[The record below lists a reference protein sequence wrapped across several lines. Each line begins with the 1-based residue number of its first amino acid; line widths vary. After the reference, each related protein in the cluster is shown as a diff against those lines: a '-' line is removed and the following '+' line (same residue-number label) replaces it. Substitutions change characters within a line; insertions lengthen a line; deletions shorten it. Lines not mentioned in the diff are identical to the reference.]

1 MEPTQD
7 NYPVFEANQVLS
19 FSHLNQVF
27 NYLDEQE
34 RLTRANL
41 IGIGI
46 VCGLEIRFDR
56 NESPETIHLSR
67 GCGVTSQGYLIVE
80 PRDVALVS
88 YRSYT
93 LPTELDYPQFKDASA
108 QQYQLWELFP
118 AGEPDTTP
126 LGTPNDFLDDKAV
139 LLFLE
144 LKKEGLRNCCAN
156 NCDDNGAA
164 VTATLRR
171 LLIARADLDQIIEAA
186 NEAGGAFL
194 PGELSDTL
202 TAELGLED
210 IRLPRYDV
218 PNSNP
223 VSSIDVLVAF
233 QAIFKADKLV
243 DKTAAVLS
251 AAYQAFKPVVSDLY
265 PSDPFA
271 TFTDKF
277 GFLDAVPETPD
288 QVRFLQYYYDLFDDL
303 FKAYYELRGRGLGLM
318 CACTPPDGL
327 FPRHLMLGLVV
338 PPANAPAGSYRHLFL
353 ASPATGRCGVFTNE
367 LRQLF
372 RRLVEMAATFS
383 NAPPLP
389 ESRTGSIRITP
400 SKLADLPLSDKAIPY
415 YYLPDGTPPI
425 HTLWNEEKTRR
436 IRANQNLGYHSDK
449 YQPAAPEFVTEAL
462 KYDLEPYNFLRVE
475 GHLGKDYRSVLRTL
489 LLLKNRYRLPIEVIA
504 LRTGAFDERITVDL
518 SKDECRFQ
526 DLEALYDTLKGEL
539 ACFLCKEVKYFYG
552 LPQEGSNETAP
563 TAPTLPMLVKCAPGF
578 LVQPRTL
585 GRLFEDWIATLP
597 GRNFADLN
605 LNVNLTF
612 AVRFNPLLIL
622 IAYLARVYD
631 QLGADL
637 GQVKFAELEKSYQDL
652 VQLAEAIESQRE
664 QNVGNIDGNA
674 ELLKWEEL
682 DDRLEAI
689 IYHCRL
695 DSLRALREEYQRR
708 IKEVKQKQFLSFF
721 LQKHPGIQHKAGV
734 PMGGTFVVVYHERT
748 ARTVPGRVDLGD
760 LVAVGLSDAVLD
772 RFARR
777 SEAAVDCV
785 TPVLSGALNR
795 LTNKATLLADPDVRL
810 IFGELTGHIPRP
822 PFFPGA
828 GGLDSEAEPVY
839 RETVEGMID
848 GTVIA
853 DFFLPYLCCSD
864 CHPIQFVL
872 PVPPLGLTVQL
883 ACTNPETNTAEATV
897 TPQGGIP
904 PYSYQLDDQP
914 FTELAGAIV
923 LSAGNHRLQIRD
935 SAGSESKVQSIKV
948 PRALGIADVRF
959 IDDASSNSY
968 RVSFTISGGTAPYQ
982 ADSGAVTGNVFTSN
996 PVAGG
1001 ATVSVTITDKAGCK
1015 ITREF
1020 QHSVCALPCGGQS
1033 RRCNYR
1039 LWIQP
1044 PSENE
1049 LYETYR
1055 QGEMRFRFNGEPI
1068 QLPPDLLQFEAVQLN
1083 TDFENGIAA
1092 AVKRL
1097 NAAVN
1102 AALIQRLGEAGRDR
1116 LLVSYEPAAVDPFR
1130 SIRIEYFV
1138 CDTFAIEFD
1147 YNYGQPSPS
1156 FSLTMRYGNEPSASG
1171 APFDGALLVNRRL
1184 NEQTM
1189 VPVFDCS
1196 ERNQC
1201 DGSDYRKLCEGFNPQ
1216 PVITVERLQQGNQIR
1231 FQFSGSVVDTSQRII
1246 GWVWDVFT
1254 TRSTEPYYEGEKVVA
1269 ELERPVGEVR
1279 LTVITE
1285 KGCFSA
1291 VDQRIIIIL

>member
-19 FSHLNQVF
+19 YSHLNQLF

-41 IGIGI
+41 IGIGV
-46 VCGLEIRFDR
+46 VCGLEIRVDP

-80 PRDVALVS
+80 PDDVALVA
-88 YRSYT
+88 YRPYT
-93 LPTELDYPQFKDASA
+93 LPTETDYPQFKDASA
-108 QQYQLWELFP
+108 VQYPLWELFP

-126 LGTPNDFLDDKAV
+126 LGTPAGFPADKAV

-156 NCDDNGAA
+156 NCDDQGSA
-164 VTATLRR
+164 VTVTLRR
-171 LLIARADLDQIIEAA
+171 LLITRTDLDQIIEAA
-186 NEAGGAFL
+186 SELTPALTSGG
-194 PGELSDTL
+194 LSDAL
-202 TAELGLED
+202 AAELGLQE

-218 PNSNP
+218 PAGSLA
-223 VSSIDVLVAF
+223 SSIEVLAAF
-233 QAIFKADKLV
+233 QAVFPADKLV
-243 DKTAAVLS
+243 EKTAAVLS
-251 AAYQAFKPVVSDLY
+251 AAYQAFKPLLAERY
-265 PSDPFA
+265 PDDPFVNSFSA
-271 TFTDKF
+271 KF
-277 GFLDAVPETPD
+277 GFLDTVPQTQA

-303 FKAYYELRGRGLGLM
+303 FKAYDELRRRGVGLM
-318 CACTPPDGL
+318 CVCTPPDGL
-327 FPRHLMLGLVV
+327 FPRHLMLGV
-338 PPANAPAGSYRHLFL
+338 PASYRHHFL
-353 ASPATGRCGVFTNE
+353 ASPATGRCGAYADE
-367 LRQLF
+367 LKQLF
-372 RRLVEMAATFS
+372 QRLVELAATFS
-383 NAPPLP
+383 ETPSVP
-389 ESRTGSIRITP
+389 ESPSDQIRITP
-400 SKLADLPLSDKAIPY
+400 SKLWDVPLSEKAIPY
-415 YYLPDGTPPI
+415 YYRPDGTPPL
-425 HTLWNEEKTRR
+425 HTLWNVEKSRR
-436 IRANQNLGYHSDK
+436 NRANQNLGYHSDR
-449 YQPAAPEFVTEAL
+449 YTPPAPGFVTKAL
-462 KYDLEPYNFLRVE
+462 QYDLEPYNFLRVE
-475 GHLGKDYRSVLRTL
+475 GHLGRDYRAVLRAL
-489 LLLKNRYRLPIEVIA
+489 LLLKNRYRLPIEILA
-504 LRTGAFDERITVDL
+504 LRAGAFDERIPVDL
-518 SKDECRFQ
+518 SKESCRFQ
-526 DLEALYDTLKGEL
+526 DLEALYDSWKSQL
-539 ACFLCKEVKYFYG
+539 ACFLCKEVRYFYQ
-552 LPQEGSNETAP
+552 LPEESGGPTVPAAP
-563 TAPTLPMLVKCAPGF
+563 GLPMLLECAPGF
-578 LVQPRTL
+578 LVQPNTL
-585 GRLFEDWIATLP
+585 GRLFEEWLARVP
-597 GRNFADLN
+597 GRNLAAIDLN
-605 LNVNLTF
+605 LDLRFVG
-612 AVRFNPLLIL
+612 RFNVLLFL
-622 IAYLARVYD
+622 IAYLARLYD
-631 QLGADL
+631 ALAKDL
-637 GQVKFAELEKSYQDL
+637 TGVDFPELEKRYQEL
-652 VQLAEAIESQRE
+652 VRLTEVIENQRE
-664 QNVGNIDGNA
+664 QGAGTIDGNV

-689 IYHCRL
+689 IYNCRL
-695 DSLRALREEYQRR
+695 DVFKALRAEYERR

-721 LQKHPGIQHKAGV
+721 LQNHPGVQHKAGV
-734 PMGGTFVVVYHERT
+734 PLGGTFVLVYHETPAPVRPP
-748 ARTVPGRVDLGD
+748 RGVLDLSDLG
-760 LVAVGLSDAVLD
+760 LD
-772 RFARR
+772 RLSLTRNR
-777 SEAAVDCV
+777 PLSAALD
-785 TPVLSGALNR
+785 R
-795 LTNKATLLADPDVRL
+795 LAAKPTLLADPDLRIV
-810 IFGELTGHIPRP
+810 FGELTGEIPRP
-822 PFFPGA
+822 PLFP
-828 GGLDSEAEPVY
+828 GGLDPETGGIYA
-839 RETVEGMID
+839 ETVRAMAD

-864 CHPIQFVL
+864 CAPVQFVL
-872 PVPPLGLTVQL
+872 PAPPLGLTVQL
-883 ACTNPETNTAEATV
+883 ACTSAETGSAEATV
-897 TPQGGIP
+897 TPQGGSA
-904 PYSYQLDDQP
+904 PYSYQIDDQP
-914 FTELAGAIV
+914 FTELGGAIV
-923 LSAGNHRLQIRD
+923 LAAGSHKLQIRD
-935 SAGSESKVQSIKV
+935 SAGSESKLQSINV
-948 PRALGIADVRF
+948 PRALAVADVRF
-959 IDDASSNSY
+959 TDDASSNSY
-968 RVSFTISGGTAPYQ
+968 RVTFTISGGTAPYQ
-982 ADSGAVTGNVFTSN
+982 ADSGAVTGNVFTGN
-996 PVAGG
+996 PVTGG
-1001 ATVSVTITDKAGCK
+1001 ATISVTVTDKAGCQ

-1216 PVITVERLQQGNQIR
+1216 PVITVERLQDDNQIR
-1231 FQFSGSVVDTSQRII
+1231 FQFTGSVVDTSQRIAA
-1246 GWVWDVFT
+1246 WVWDVFA

-1269 ELERPVGEVR
+1269 QLERPVGEVR